1 MATRFRPEEKTV
13 SASESCAWTLER
25 KVALVLEG
33 MRGFQPVA
41 VLCREA
47 GISAA
52 RYYQWRVRFLEGGRD
67 ALAQSEIERGHLEE
81 HMHRLEAEN
90 SRLRVE
96 KEIILGAAIED

>member
-1 MATRFRPEEKTV
+1 MATLFRPEAKTV
-13 SASESCAWTLER
+13 SRSDPCMWTLER

-33 MRGFQPVA
+33 LRGFQPVA

-47 GISAA
+47 GISAS
-52 RYYQWRVRFLEGGRD
+52 RYYQWRARFLEGGRD
-67 ALAQSEIERGHLEE
+67 ALAQSEVERGNLEE
-81 HMHRLEAEN
+81 HMHQLEAEN